1 MYECCLV
8 LNFTDEIRS
17 TGSNTD
23 IKTYDF
29 TKNIYPTFYS
39 CFSIFQW
46 KLMAKV
52 FLNPNASCGII
63 PWFAVKTPPPGTL
76 PRDLNEILFIFSYSD

>member
-1 MYECCLV
+1 MCECRLV
-8 LNFTDEIRS
+8 LNFTDEIRP

-23 IKTYDF
+23 IKCCDF
-29 TKNIYPTFYS
+29 TKNINPTYPAA
-39 CFSIFQW
+39 FSNFQR
-46 KLMAKV
+46 KLMVKV

-63 PWFAVKTPPPGTL
+63 PWFSVQTPSPGTL